1 MLILAVSW
9 GLSLS
14 QNAPSV
20 MPSNPQNI
28 LMVKALTILKLST
41 RSIGAVILSGFAGIA
56 KYTTAIM
63 AA

>member
-28 LMVKALTILKLST
+28 LMVKALTILKLMT
-41 RSIGAVILSGFAGIA
+41 RSIGAVI
-56 KYTTAIM
+56 YTPAIM